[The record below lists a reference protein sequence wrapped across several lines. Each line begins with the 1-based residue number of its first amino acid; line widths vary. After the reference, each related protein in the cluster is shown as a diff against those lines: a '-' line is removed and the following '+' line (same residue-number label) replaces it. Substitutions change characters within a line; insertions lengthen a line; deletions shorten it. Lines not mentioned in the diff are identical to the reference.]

1 MILLD
6 LFQSRHIFNVETKD
20 IMYVNFLLVLP
31 QLLVSDLHEE
41 IQLFDTSEKILIVTL
56 TEYELI

>member
-20 IMYVNFLLVLP
+20 IMYVNLLLVLP
-31 QLLVSDLHEE
+31 QLLVSDLREE